1 MSNVRNAENK
11 NWLGVGLIGKYCL
24 VSTATVR
31 RWIKQGELSAIQLPS
46 RHYRVSIVD
55 FRDFL
60 ERWHIPVEDWL
71 LESKSEKKGGKQ

>member
-55 FRDFL
+55 FRDLL
-60 ERWHIPVEDWL
+60 ERLHIPVEDWL